1 MSKEYDKPAKVGTC
15 SVFARKVLALA
26 RRLGTDSLGLL
37 EALLSVE
44 GSVVV
49 EAFES
54 LGHQRDRLLSSLQ
67 EQRRRS
73 RPEDFAQEPN
83 LLKLAERKAREEQF
97 PLSSDHLLEVIWDE
111 ETQGHL
117 WLRTVV
123 DAESLEQALN
133 SVRYPEEPS
142 SGARR
147 TDKPIRPSPTSSAQ
161 RLVG

>member
-26 RRLGTDSLGLL
+26 KPHGLHSLGLL
-37 EALLSVE
+37 HALLTVE
-44 GSVVV
+44 DSVVF
-49 EAFES
+49 EAFEA
-54 LGHQRDRLLSSLQ
+54 LGFPPKELLLSLQ
-67 EQRRRS
+67 EHRDS
-73 RPEDFAQEPN
+73 LAPENFAQEPP
-83 LLKLAERKAREEQF
+83 LSKLAEQKARTEGF
-97 PLSSDHLLEVIWDE
+97 PLGTDHLLEVIWDE
-111 ETQGHL
+111 ETLGYE
-117 WLRTVV
+117 WLRQRFS
-123 DAESLEQALN
+123 AEALEQALN